1 MRKCRNDFHH
11 SYLRFTLIELLVVIA
26 IIAILAGMLLPAL
39 NRAKETARGISCTNN
54 LKQMGTAQQSYTADN
69 QDWIIPVQLRSE
81 NGVDYKTSI
90 YWFAVLSG
98 FTSSGTISGG
108 YGLKLGY
115 KYFDNGY
122 VMINGTFNCPSEKA
136 PIDTHKANTGSQSY
150 WYTHYAANIALCG
163 TFGGNANQKAHKI
176 SSVRKATITVF
187 AGDYGRGDGFNAF
200 AGYYAARFRHG
211 GSDPRSSPNY
221 TAGNLPDGLR
231 GRANIV
237 YMDGHVQPETPARLR
252 LGAKKTVSTNWES
265 FRDGYDFEKGINF

>member
-1 MRKCRNDFHH
+1 MRRCSNNFN
-11 SYLRFTLIELLVVIA
+11 SSGIRFTLIELLVVIA

-39 NRAKETARGISCTNN
+39 NRARETARGISCTNN
-54 LKQMGTAQQSYTADN
+54 LKQMGTAQQSYTTDN
-69 QDWIIPVQLRSE
+69 KDWIIPVQVRDDRVAHKPS
-81 NGVDYKTSI
+81 V
-90 YWFAVLSG
+90 YWFGVLSG
-98 FTSSGTISGG
+98 FTSLGTTSGG

-115 KYFDNGY
+115 KFFDDGW
-122 VMINGTFNCPSEKA
+122 VMVNGTFNCPSEKA
-136 PIDTHKANTGSQSY
+136 PIDTHKACTNSQSY

-176 SSVRKATITVF
+176 SSVRKSTITVF

-211 GSDPRSSPNY
+211 GSDPRPTPSY

-237 YMDGHVQPETPARLR
+237 YMDGHVQQETPARLR
-252 LGAKKTVSTNWES
+252 LGAKTSVGSVWES
-265 FRDGYDFEKGINF
+265 FRDGYDFENGVNF

>member
-1 MRKCRNDFHH
+1 MRKCRNGFNPPC
-11 SYLRFTLIELLVVIA
+11 LRFSLIELLVVIA

-39 NRAKETARGISCTNN
+39 NRARETARGISCTNN
-54 LKQMGTAQQSYTADN
+54 LKQMGTAQQGYTSDN
-69 QDWIIPVQLRSE
+69 KDWIIPVQLRDDS
-81 NGVDYKTSI
+81 VAHKPSV
-90 YWFAVLSG
+90 YWFGVLSG
-98 FTSSGTISGG
+98 FTSLGKISGG
-108 YGLKLGY
+108 YGLNLGY
-115 KYFDNGY
+115 KFFDDGY
-122 VMINGTFNCPSEKA
+122 AMVNGTFNCPSEKA
-136 PIDTHKANTGSQSY
+136 PIDTHKAYTNSQSY

-176 SSVRKATITVF
+176 SSVRKATITVC
-187 AGDYGRGDGFNAF
+187 AGDYGRGDGFNSF

-211 GSDPRSSPNY
+211 GSDPRPSPSY

-265 FRDGYDFEKGINF
+265 FRDGYDFENGVNF

>member
-1 MRKCRNDFHH
+1 MRRCSNNFN
-11 SYLRFTLIELLVVIA
+11 SSGIRFTLIELLVVIA

-39 NRAKETARGISCTNN
+39 NRARETARGISCTNN
-54 LKQMGTAQQSYTADN
+54 LKQMGTAQQSYTTDN
-69 QDWIIPVQLRSE
+69 KDWIIPVQVRDDRVAHKPS
-81 NGVDYKTSI
+81 V
-90 YWFAVLSG
+90 YWFGVLSG
-98 FTSSGTISGG
+98 FTSLGTTSGG

-115 KYFDNGY
+115 KFFDDGW
-122 VMINGTFNCPSEKA
+122 VMVNGTFNCPSEKA
-136 PIDTHKANTGSQSY
+136 PIDTHQACTNSQSY

-211 GSDPRSSPNY
+211 SSDPRPTPSY

-265 FRDGYDFEKGINF
+265 FRDGYDFENGVNF